1 MKDAELSY
9 KEKQKQYAGFSD
21 SHRNSVLQS
30 VNVHE
35 QSLQSNMSSAYE
47 VYSTMAKMR
56 DQAKAKI
63 QERTPA
69 FTMIQ
74 SAKMP
79 YKASCRSRL
88 ATLLIFILLG
98 CIADAAW
105 ITFIRKYFRKTK
117 KE

>member
-56 DQAKAKI
+56 NQAKAKI

-69 FTMIQ
+69 FTMIR

-79 YKASCRSRL
+79 YKASSRSRL
-88 ATLLIFILLG
+88 ATLLIFIMLG
-98 CIADAAW
+98 CIADVVW
-105 ITFIRKYFRKTK
+105 IAFLKNRSFKCKG
-117 KE
+117 E